1 MIWTR
6 TGVGAMSPS
15 ADAPLLAYPSSDQEG
30 SLQIFNTLTLQPV
43 CAIQAHRTPVTK
55 AAFNIDGTLLA
66 TASDR
71 GTIVRVFNSESGAKL
86 HQLRRGSYAATIH
99 CLSFSLQSSMLAVTS
114 DSDTVHIFRL
124 GSDSD
129 PHHRSSGG
137 SSSGGVSGPNSVPSS
152 SSAGIMNAILPERM
166 GEALDSVRDFAH
178 LKLPKSNLPSI
189 CAISRYVVG
198 PAAPRS
204 LLIILFNR
212 TRCHSL
218 LPQIM
223 VATGDGRFLVYQMDL
238 EKGGECQLLRSHS
251 LNLSGDGRSAS
262 LYSL

>member
-1 MIWTR
+1 
-6 TGVGAMSPS
+6 MSPS
-15 ADAPLLAYPSSDQEG
+15 ADMPLLAYPSSDQEG

-55 AAFNIDGTLLA
+55 VAFNIDGTLLA

-71 GTIVRVFNSESGAKL
+71 GTLVRVFNSESGAKL

-99 CLSFSLQSSMLAVTS
+99 CLSFSLPSNMLAVTS

-129 PHHRSSGG
+129 PHPNRSTGGGGAG
-137 SSSGGVSGPNSVPSS
+137 SSSGASGPNSTPSS
-152 SSAGIMNAILPERM
+152 SSTGIMNAILPERM

-189 CAISRYVVG
+189 CAISRYSRG
-198 PAAPRS
+198 QSDTMSS
-204 LLIILFNR
+204 LISLFDCAYAVS
-212 TRCHSL
+212 TLS
-218 LPQIM
+218 QIM

-251 LNLSGDGRSAS
+251 LNLSGEGRSAS